1 MDVVEE
7 SGWLWWTVAAVEGGW
22 LWWRVGL
29 REWLLVQCGW
39 MVMVE
44 SGGRVT
50 IVEMV
55 DECARGWVDVLE
67 EGGWM

>member
-1 MDVVEE
+1 
-7 SGWLWWTVAAVEGGW
+7 
-22 LWWRVGL
+22 
-29 REWLLVQCGW
+29 
-39 MVMVE
+39 MVTVE

-55 DECARGWVDVLE
+55 DECAGGWVDVVE